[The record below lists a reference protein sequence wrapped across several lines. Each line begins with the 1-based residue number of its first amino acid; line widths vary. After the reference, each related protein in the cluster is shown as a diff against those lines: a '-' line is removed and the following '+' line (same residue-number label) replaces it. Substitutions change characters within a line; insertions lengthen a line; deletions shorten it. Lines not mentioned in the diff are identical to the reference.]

1 MNLALRTLE
10 AYMLVFIVPLLLP
23 LAFIKLIGLGGLRD
37 IVTFEPGKTVLH
49 TIDPRLKILYP
60 TAFGILTILLNSQL
74 MLYVFAL
81 SMIPWIILRPSRT
94 RVRVLMTLAIA
105 PAIGM
110 IWSQGMFYLPAHHPH
125 FLVKFPWT
133 MTWFGAPGI
142 TLYGLNYGFSQT
154 SRVLVAVSTSMIILL
169 TTDVSDFI
177 WAFERFRMPP
187 QVGFSLTAALRF
199 MPELLARTTLLLQ
212 AIQLRGYDL
221 TRPTWRHPGQWPGF
235 AKRAVNA
242 TVLITVPLLIGV
254 LRNTSTMAM
263 VADARGFGANKRRT
277 SVREH
282 KRSVA
287 DILGYGILA
296 TLVIGAFILNELHI
310 GNRKFG

>member
-10 AYMLVFIVPLLLP
+10 AYALIFIVPLVLP

-37 IVTFEPGKTVLH
+37 IVTFEPGTTALH
-49 TIDPRLKILYP
+49 TIDPRLKLLYP
-60 TAFGILTILLNSQL
+60 TAFGILTILLNSRF
-74 MLYVFAL
+74 MLYVFLL
-81 SMIPWIILRPSRT
+81 SLIPWIMLRPSRT
-94 RVRVLMTLAIA
+94 RIRVLMTLAIV
-105 PAIGM
+105 PAVGM
-110 IWSQGMFYLPAHHPH
+110 VWSQGMFYLPNHPH

-133 MTWFGAPGI
+133 MTWFGSPGI
-142 TLYGLNYGFSQT
+142 TTYGLSYGFSQT

-177 WAFERFRMPP
+177 WAFERFRAPP
-187 QVGFSLTAALRF
+187 RAGFALTAALRF

-221 TRPTWRHPGQWPGF
+221 SLPGWRHPGQWLPF
-235 AKRAVNA
+235 AKRVVNA

-282 KRSVA
+282 QRSTA

-296 TLVIGAFILNELHI
+296 TLVVGAFVLNELHI
-310 GNRKFG
+310 GNRQFG